1 MHDTI
6 PGPTGIIWDI
16 TYACPLRCTHC
27 YSESGRRPSRQLGLD
42 DMLYVADAL
51 ASLRPEL
58 VTLAGGEPTL
68 VRGLDQVAR
77 RFTAA
82 GVPVGVYTSG
92 WRLAPETAARIAG
105 AFDVVTISVDGATAA
120 VHDRIRGRDGSFDR
134 ALAAA
139 ALLDTIAGRERVAGP
154 ATFRLGLDFVVTR
167 GNYHQ
172 LEDFCRTVVPR
183 LPHLDA
189 VSFAA
194 VVPTGLASRP
204 GFAAAELLT
213 EDQMAALADGRT
225 TRRLASLVPPTVTV
239 TVGDNLELRMDPAG
253 RAAHPGFRPLQVEPD
268 GAVRAMPIY
277 EGTVGDLRTEPAR
290 ELWRR
295 ATQRWDDEFVVRTL
309 APVRT
314 MAQWAEA
321 TRRLDRYFGSPEVI
335 ERLTHRP
342 DFLPT
347 PTR

>member
-1 MHDTI
+1 MQDTI
-6 PGPTGIIWDI
+6 AGPTGVIWDI

-27 YSESGRRPSRQLGLD
+27 YSESGRRPSRQLGLA
-42 DMLYVADAL
+42 DMLRVADAL

-68 VRGLDQVAR
+68 VPGLDRVAQ

-82 GVPVGVYTSG
+82 GIPVGVYTSG
-92 WRLAPETAARIAG
+92 WRLTPETAGSLAR
-105 AFDVVTISVDGATAA
+105 AFDVVTVSVDGATAA
-120 VHDRIRGRDGSFDR
+120 VHDRIRGRAGSFDR

-139 ALLDTIAGRERVAGP
+139 ELLDTIAGRERAAGP
-154 ATFRLGLDFVVTR
+154 ARFRLGLDFVVTR
-167 GNYHQ
+167 GNFDQ
-172 LEDFCRTVVPR
+172 LDDFCTAVVPR
-183 LPHLDA
+183 LRHVDT

-213 EDQMAALADGRT
+213 EEQMAALSDGRLAQ
-225 TRRLASLVPPTVTV
+225 RLASLVPAGVTV

-277 EGTVGDLRTEPAR
+277 EGTVGDLRTEPAQ

-295 ATQRWDDEFVVRTL
+295 AVRRWDDDFVVRTL

-314 MAQWAEA
+314 MAEWAEA
-321 TRRLDRYFGSPEVI
+321 TRRLDRHFASPEVAA
-335 ERLTHRP
+335 RLIRRP
-342 DFLPT
+342 DFVIPVAG
-347 PTR
+347 